1 MTRVLLIHWHAGEA
15 TGRVERLR
23 KAGYDAESHSEQDGT
38 SFRVIRDAPPDAFV
52 IDLSRVP
59 SHGRDLGVWLRQQK
73 PTRHVPLVFVGG
85 DPEKVARV
93 KKLLPDAVFTEWS
106 KIRSAL
112 RRGLKNPPSDPA
124 VPNLMQG
131 YSGTPLPKKLRIKE
145 GTRLALLGAPDD
157 FEQTLGELP
166 SGVRIRKQ
174 ARGQNDIVM
183 LFARSC
189 ADMVRRF
196 PAAER
201 AMAEG
206 GGMWIAWPKKSSGVV
221 TDLTQKD
228 VRRYGLD
235 SGLVDYKIAA
245 IDETWSGLIFARRK

>member
-1 MTRVLLIHWHAGEA
+1 
-15 TGRVERLR
+15 
-23 KAGYDAESHSEQDGT
+23 
-38 SFRVIRDAPPDAFV
+38 
-52 IDLSRVP
+52 
-59 SHGRDLGVWLRQQK
+59 
-73 PTRHVPLVFVGG
+73 
-85 DPEKVARV
+85 
-93 KKLLPDAVFTEWS
+93 
-106 KIRSAL
+106 
-112 RRGLKNPPSDPA
+112 
-124 VPNLMQG
+124 
-131 YSGTPLPKKLRIKE
+131 
-145 GTRLALLGAPDD
+145 
-157 FEQTLGELP
+157 
-166 SGVRIRKQ
+166 
-174 ARGQNDIVM
+174 M

-221 TDLTQKD
+221 TDLTQND